1 MHGVRVEIPAES
13 LSSDQVISLKVYG
26 GEGPLLPPH
35 QIPLS
40 PFVTLG
46 VAGSEPGQVIHR
58 ISFDSKELISSIVIK
73 NYMFG
78 LGLQKTGPHGDSSLY
93 KL

>member
-1 MHGVRVEIPAES
+1 MAFRSKIATKKSNWIIKSMHGVRVEIPAES

-58 ISFDSKELISSIVIK
+58 ISFDSKRA
-73 NYMFG
+73 NFF
-78 LGLQKTGPHGDSSLY
+78 DSEW
-93 KL
+93 